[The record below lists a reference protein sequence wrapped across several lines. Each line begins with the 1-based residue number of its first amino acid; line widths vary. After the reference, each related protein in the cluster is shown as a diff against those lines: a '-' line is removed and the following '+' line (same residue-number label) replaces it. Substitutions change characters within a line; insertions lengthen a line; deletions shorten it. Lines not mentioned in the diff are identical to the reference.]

1 MPVVSEP
8 YSYAER
14 LRSAVPLAEDQ
25 LVALRNVWSA
35 FWISRVVIWVV
46 GMGAVLAVG
55 TAGETSP
62 RLDPFW
68 LTIPFD
74 ETLPNLLVA
83 PGARWDSVWYLEIA
97 QYGYDLPD
105 HAAFFPLYPALVA
118 LAAPLTTPLL
128 AGLVASCACA
138 LGGMYLLHRLVELD
152 FGTDTARA
160 VILIVAWFPSA
171 VVLSAVY
178 SEGLF
183 LLLSVGGIY
192 AARLGRWPL
201 AGLAAGLAT
210 AARSSGVLLMIPL
223 VIMYLYGPRA
233 DRPRHGIAAGW
244 RPRHRLAPDV
254 LWLAL
259 VPAGVV
265 AYMGFLWATTGDPL
279 SAFSAQG
286 EWRRTTIPLVG
297 GLALG
302 AWSAVAGLV
311 ELVPGVG
318 TSAVRAEGQV
328 AELVAARNLAL
339 FGFLVLAVWLVREAI
354 HRLPAAYVA
363 WAVAGLLL
371 PLSVPA
377 LDEPLKSLPRF
388 MLVLFPLWIAL
399 ALWAQ
404 ERGRLR
410 RVLVTSGSLL
420 VLSTALFATWVY
432 PP

>member
-1 MPVVSEP
+1 MSEP

-14 LRSAVPLAEDQ
+14 LRSALPLADDQ
-25 LVALRNVWSA
+25 LVALREVWSA
-35 FWISRVVIWVV
+35 FWVSRAVIWVV
-46 GMGAVLAVG
+46 GMGAVLAAGV
-55 TAGETSP
+55 AGETSP

-74 ETLPNLLVA
+74 ETLANLLVA
-83 PGARWDSVWYLEIA
+83 PGARWDSAWYLEIA

-105 HAAFFPLYPALVA
+105 RAAFFPLYPALVA
-118 LAAPLTTPLL
+118 LVAPLTTPLL
-128 AGLVASCACA
+128 AGLVVSCGCA

-152 FGTDTARA
+152 FGADTARA

-201 AGLAAGLAT
+201 AGLAAGLA
-210 AARSSGVLLMIPL
+210 AASRSSGVLLLIPL
-223 VIMYLYGPRA
+223 AIMYLYGPRA
-233 DRPRHGIAAGW
+233 DRPRHGIAGGW
-244 RPRHRLAPDV
+244 RPRHRVAPDIA
-254 LWLAL
+254 WIAAA
-259 VPAGVV
+259 PAGVI
-265 AYMGFLWATTGDPL
+265 AYLGYLWAATGEPL

-286 EWRRTTIPLVG
+286 EWSRTLIPLVG
-297 GLALG
+297 GIALG
-302 AWSAVAGLV
+302 AWDAVTGMV

-318 TSAVRAEGQV
+318 TSWVHADGQV
-328 AELVAARNLAL
+328 AELVAARNLVL
-339 FGFLVLAVWLVREAI
+339 FGFLVVALWLVREGI
-354 HRLPAAYVA
+354 HRLPAAYTA

-410 RVLVTSGSLL
+410 RVLVTMGSLL

>member
-1 MPVVSEP
+1 MGEP

-14 LRSAVPLAEDQ
+14 LRSALPLAEDQ
-25 LVALRNVWSA
+25 VVAVRNVWSA
-35 FWISRVVIWVV
+35 FWVSRAVIWVV
-46 GMGAVLAVG
+46 GMGAVLAAG
-55 TAGETSP
+55 AAGETSP

-68 LTIPFD
+68 LTTPFD
-74 ETLPNLLVA
+74 ETVANLLVA

-105 HAAFFPLYPALVA
+105 RAAFFPLYPAVVA

-128 AGLVASCACA
+128 AGLVVSCGCA

-152 FGTDTARA
+152 FGVDTARA

-183 LLLSVGGIY
+183 LLLSVGAIY
-192 AARLGRWPL
+192 AARLGRWP
-201 AGLAAGLAT
+201 AAALAAGLA
-210 AARSSGVLLMIPL
+210 AATRSSGVLLMLPL

-233 DRPRHGIAAGW
+233 DRPRHGIVGGW
-244 RPRHRLAPDV
+244 RPRHRLAPDM
-254 LWLAL
+254 LWISL

-265 AYMGFLWATTGDPL
+265 AYLGYLWATTGEPL

-286 EWRRTTIPLVG
+286 EWSRTMIPLVG
-297 GLALG
+297 GIALG
-302 AWSAVAGLV
+302 AWTAVAGLV

-318 TSAVRAEGQV
+318 SPAGVTDGQV
-328 AELVAARNLAL
+328 PELVATRNLIL
-339 FGFLVLAVWLVREAI
+339 FGFLAFAAWLVREGV
-354 HRLPAAYVA
+354 HRLPAAYTA

-410 RVLVTSGSLL
+410 RVLVTSCSLL

>member
-1 MPVVSEP
+1 MSEP

-14 LRSAVPLAEDQ
+14 VRSALPLAEDQ

-35 FWISRVVIWVV
+35 FWISRAVIWVV
-46 GMGAVLAVG
+46 GMGAVLTAG
-55 TAGETSP
+55 AAGETSP

-74 ETLPNLLVA
+74 ETLANLLVA

-105 HAAFFPLYPALVA
+105 RAAFFPLYPAVVA

-128 AGLVASCACA
+128 AGLVVSCGCA
-138 LGGMYLLHRLVELD
+138 IGGMYLLHRLVELD
-152 FGTDTARA
+152 FGAETARA

-183 LLLSVGGIY
+183 LLLSVGALY

-201 AGLAAGLAT
+201 AGLAAGLA
-210 AARSSGVLLMIPL
+210 AATRSSGVLLMLPL

-233 DRPRHGIAAGW
+233 DRPRHGIAGGW

-254 LWLAL
+254 LWLAV
-259 VPAGVV
+259 VPAGVI
-265 AYMGFLWATTGDPL
+265 AYLGYLWATTGEPL

-286 EWRRTTIPLVG
+286 EWSRTVIPFVG
-297 GLALG
+297 GVTLG
-302 AWSAVAGLV
+302 AWEALVGVV

-318 TSAVRAEGQV
+318 VSGGLADGQIP
-328 AELVAARNLAL
+328 ELVAARNLIL
-339 FGFLVLAVWLVREAI
+339 LGFLVLAVWLVREGI
-354 HRLPAAYVA
+354 HRLPAAYTA

-388 MLVLFPLWIAL
+388 MLVLFPLWITL

-410 RVLVTSGSLL
+410 EVLMSAGSLL